1 MDEDREQLQL
11 SKYLPHPLFVIFSET
26 RAYAQVYGN
35 FYCYKFKIRKGKSP
49 NETCYLDD
57 GKRFR
62 NQNLNLT

>member
-35 FYCYKFKIRKGKSP
+35 FYCYKFKILLIIRKGVKSS
-49 NETCYLDD
+49 NETFDPGE

-62 NQNLNLT
+62 I